1 MSNLKDIKLKVLTE
15 KDFLFLASKNPGGVY
30 DKGTREKLYWII
42 KRLSYGIK
50 YCTGDE
56 KQLQK
61 KFKNTVFGIL
71 LPKNTET
78 KEKINHP
85 AKVHV
90 AGKFSGEII
99 AESIFID
106 KSAIVFAN
114 ISAEEILC

>member
-30 DKGTREKLYWII
+30 DKETREKLYWII
-42 KRLSYGIK
+42 KRLSHGIK

-78 KEKINHP
+78 KEKIN
-85 AKVHV
+85 
-90 AGKFSGEII
+90 
-99 AESIFID
+99 
-106 KSAIVFAN
+106 
-114 ISAEEILC
+114 

>member
-1 MSNLKDIKLKVLTE
+1 MSKLKDIKLKVLSE

-42 KRLSYGIK
+42 KRLSHGIK

-78 KEKINHP
+78 KGTINHP
-85 AKVHV
+85 VKVHV
-90 AGKFSGEII
+90 AGSFSGEII
-99 AESIFID
+99 AESGFYR
-106 KSAIVFAN
+106 
-114 ISAEEILC
+114 